1 MAEDTLASKQI
12 VDFLRARSRPPCVSL
27 FSSEFGALL
36 EDCAE
41 MLDAA
46 LTSEPLAD
54 LPAQIA
60 VTPRNSLVRDETVAT
75 GFYPL
80 LS

>member
-1 MAEDTLASKQI
+1 M
-12 VDFLRARSRPPCVSL
+12 P
-27 FSSEFGALL
+27 
-36 EDCAE
+36 
-41 MLDAA
+41 DAA
-46 LTSEPLAD
+46 LTSGPLAH

-80 LS
+80 LW